1 MEWPMINIQRIFKNE
16 LDYQITEF
24 APIECLECNFDKEI
38 PIFYYLVKDEI
49 SSESD
54 YLKLKD
60 TVKTKLGYSTFCEIS
75 SELGFLIS
83 VSKCPIC
90 GSEEI
95 IQDY

>member
-1 MEWPMINIQRIFKNE
+1 MINIEKVSKNK
-16 LDYQITEF
+16 LDSQITEF
-24 APIECLECNFDKEI
+24 ALMECLDCNFDKEI
-38 PIFYYLVKDEI
+38 PIHYYLVKDEI
-49 SSESD
+49 KSEED
-54 YLKLKD
+54 CLKLKEAI
-60 TVKTKLGYSTFCEIS
+60 KSKLAHNTFCKIS

>member
-1 MEWPMINIQRIFKNE
+1 MINIERILKNE
-16 LDYQITEF
+16 LDSQITDF
-24 APIECLECNFDKEI
+24 APIECLDCSFDKEI
-38 PIFYYLVKDEI
+38 PIHYYLVKDEI
-49 SSESD
+49 ESESD
-54 YLKLKD
+54 YLKLKE
-60 TVKTKLGYSTFCEIS
+60 TVKAKLGYNTFCEIS